1 MSQIAIVYDESKQ
14 RKFCL
19 LEAQGSLETDSAS
32 GLQGQRDF
40 ATIERL
46 DGDKVHMKIGVH
58 RVQGSVV
65 KLKKPF
71 AVLKKRSDECTTT
84 SDVCYDIEA
93 IIKEKIIFKMRP
105 DVVL

>member
-1 MSQIAIVYDESKQ
+1 IAIVYDKNNQ
-14 RKFCL
+14 REFCL

-46 DGDKVHMKIGVH
+46 DADKVQMKIGVH
-58 RVQGSVV
+58 RVEGSVV
-65 KLKKPF
+65 RLKKPF
-71 AVLKKRSDECTTT
+71 AVLKKRSDESTTS

-93 IIKEKIIFKMRP
+93 IVKEKILFKMRP
-105 DVVL
+105 DVIL

>member
-1 MSQIAIVYDESKQ
+1 MSQIAIVYDKNKQ
-14 RKFCL
+14 REFCL

-46 DGDKVHMKIGVH
+46 DGDKVQMKIGVH
-58 RVQGSVV
+58 WVQGSVV
-65 KLKKPF
+65 KLQKPL

-84 SDVCYDIEA
+84 TDVWYDIEA
-93 IIKEKIIFKMRP
+93 IVKEKILFKMRP